1 MVLRVISIRVAKVD
15 QEQMLCSIP
24 CISSLVSYL
33 LLRKLTLWKSFS
45 PVVRTHVVFLFN
57 FPVGSN
63 FSEKAEII
71 FVKVLRDSRS
81 VCNLSPNIASPFLLI
96 QI

>member
-24 CISSLVSYL
+24 CISKLVSYL

-45 PVVRTHVVFLFN
+45 VVRTHVVFLFN

-81 VCNLSPNIASPFLLI
+81 VCNLSPNIPSPFLLI